1 VPCELIRGIA
11 LPGGVLDCAG
21 TLSWWPGALALAV
34 LGAALAVLVV
44 RRGGVRGAASAALL
58 GLSALALAFAAGQP
72 QRVQFAQ
79 PMAAAGHVVALVD
92 LSDSLWRDESVARAA
107 LDQLAGRA
115 AEMAADLD
123 GEGWTGQVLGFAQ
136 GVVPGGAVLP
146 LQRLP
151 DLIRAL
157 PARPGQEGSRADA
170 GLGAALD
177 RIREG
182 GGRGAVLMLSDGRF
196 RPDLFVAL
204 LDRAT
209 AAGVAISV
217 LPAGSRAPAQGLIA
231 ADLGPE
237 QQIGQEATVRG
248 TVLGA
253 GTLTAEDGTL
263 KSDGVVPD
271 AASLQPVR
279 LTTRFPSRGVQHVRL
294 GFAGAGG
301 AVQERVLYTLVR
313 GPARVLAFGHAPWL
327 DGLDPARF
335 VRVDGNPGDPP
346 EPGTFD
352 LVVID
357 GLSPGDFSPGYDRS
371 LLQVANRTGI
381 LLVNGPLRGAA
392 ENPQV
397 IGDWNA
403 SVLSPILPV
412 DSDPRE
418 FVQSP
423 PGRDV
428 VILIDT
434 SGSMVGSFGL
444 AKAGANA
451 VLDQLRPQDTLAVLP
466 FAGDVGRPF
475 PRQSATPAVIAEA
488 RRFIDTLPIGGGTNP
503 ESTLRASA
511 ALRTN
516 YCAFFFISDGGF
528 QLPPTKPQCFT
539 TVLLTEDRANNR
551 TFFEALRDWGDALL
565 ITRGMSGIRLKYF
578 EPEVRN
584 LYWREGPLRPIPA
597 DARAPL
603 TGVGLPGLAIA
614 YPRID
619 ADVIS
624 LHPDPPPDPVLA
636 IRRDAAVPGAGTGVF
651 LSDLPPSAPPDEVA
665 EVLTALLGWSR
676 PDRFDLRLRQEGD
689 RLTLSALALAAEGV
703 ADALPTSLSGLLRL
717 PGQGDQPLAFRAVG
731 APGRFEAAVTLRP
744 TAAPGRGELILMEPG
759 GTAQVIPISVPGRG
773 AGAASSAQG
782 EAFDFGI
789 DAARLRDMAQRTGGV
804 DLTDAAPA
812 LVRTTP
818 PPMRDPLHPLA
829 IALGLMLLAASLWIG
844 RRTN

>member
-1 VPCELIRGIA
+1 MPCELMRGIA
-11 LPGGVLDCAG
+11 LPGGALDCAG
-21 TLSWWPGALALAV
+21 TLGWWPGALALAV
-34 LGAALAVLVV
+34 LGAALAVLGL
-44 RRGGVRGAASAALL
+44 RKGGVRGATSAALL
-58 GLSALALAFAAGQP
+58 GLSALLLALAAGQP
-72 QRVQFAQ
+72 QRVQSAQ

-92 LSDSLWRDESVARAA
+92 LSDSLWRDEAVARAA

-115 AEMAADLD
+115 DEMAADLE

-157 PARPGQEGSRADA
+157 PVRAGQEGSRADA

-177 RIREG
+177 RIREA

-196 RPDLFVAL
+196 RPELPESL
-204 LDRAT
+204 LDRAA

-248 TVLGA
+248 TVLGE
-253 GTLTAEDGTL
+253 GTLTAEDGSV
-263 KSDGVVPD
+263 KSDAIVPN

-294 GFAGAGG
+294 GFSGAGG
-301 AVQERVLYTLVR
+301 AEQDRVLYTLVR
-313 GPARVLAFGHAPWL
+313 GPARVLAFGPAPWL
-327 DGLDPARF
+327 GGLDPARF
-335 VRVDGNPGDPP
+335 IRVDGNPGEPP
-346 EPGTFD
+346 DPGTFD

-357 GLSPGDFSPGYDRS
+357 GLSPGDFPPGYDRS
-371 LLQVANRTGI
+371 LLKVANRTGI
-381 LLVNGPLRGAA
+381 LLVNGPLRDAP
-392 ENPQV
+392 EKPQV

-403 SVLSPILPV
+403 SALSPILPV

-418 FVQSP
+418 FVQAP

-434 SGSMVGSFGL
+434 SGSMVDSFGL
-444 AKAGANA
+444 AKAVAHA
-451 VLDQLRPQDTLAVLP
+451 VMDQLRPQDTLAILP
-466 FAGDVGRPF
+466 FSDAPGASF
-475 PRQSATPAVIAEA
+475 SRQPASAATLAQA
-488 RRFIDTLPIGGGTNP
+488 RAFVDRLAIGGGTAP
-503 ESTLRASA
+503 DSTLRNAA

-528 QLPPTKPQCFT
+528 QPPATNPQCHT
-539 TVLLTEDRANNR
+539 TAVSTVGEPFPRGVAAWGQEILL
-551 TFFEALRDWGDALL
+551 
-565 ITRGMSGIRLKYF
+565 RGSVSGIRLEYF

-597 DARAPL
+597 GARAPL

-619 ADVIS
+619 AEVIS
-624 LHPDPPPDPVLA
+624 LHLDPPPDPVLA

-689 RLTLSALALAAEGV
+689 RLTLSALALAAEGL
-703 ADALPTSLSGLLRL
+703 ADPLPTSLSGMLRL

-731 APGRFEAAVTLRP
+731 APGRFEAAVKLRP
-744 TAAPGRGELILMEPG
+744 MAEAERGELILMEPG
-759 GTAQVIPISVPGRG
+759 GAAQVIPISIPGRR
-773 AGAASSAQG
+773 AGAASSGQG

-804 DLTDAAPA
+804 DLTDAAPT

-818 PPMRDPLHPLA
+818 PPKRDPLHPLA